1 MKTLFISYNGAME
14 PLMLSQG
21 IPYLKGLSRKGVSV
35 YLLSFEKKEFWKKYP
50 KEKIASYREELKSN
64 GIKWYSLRYHKNPS
78 LPATLFDIFMGILL
92 GCYITIS
99 KKIDIIH
106 ARTTV
111 SAAMGRMITKLTGKK
126 FIFDERGLTA
136 EEYVDGGMWK
146 KDSISYKLTAYF
158 EKIFLIKADGLIV
171 LSENIKDFL
180 SHSDYLPRN
189 NMNKKQSVMVI
200 PCCVDVERFNGDKN
214 ITKKVKQEHGLAEK
228 FVFLYAGSLGTWY
241 LLSEMIDFFITAKE
255 RIKNAHFL
263 IVTHTGK
270 KIADKYCRE
279 KGLHES
285 DFTIIESEFE
295 DVPYYTKLGDAG
307 MFFIKQVLSKRSSC
321 PTKFAEYLASS
332 LPVIINSQIGDTDVI
347 VENNRLGVVIKDL
360 NKDAYMN
367 ALNEL
372 MELLKDKDML
382 VARCHKTVDTMFS
395 LEMGVSKYFSI
406 YNKVLYGREA

>member
-1 MKTLFISYNGAME
+1 ME
-14 PLMLSQG
+14 PLMQSQG
-21 IPYLKGLSRKGVSV
+21 IPYLKGLSGKGVCI
-35 YLLSFEKKEFWKKYP
+35 YLLSFEKKGLWKKYS
-50 KEKIASYREELKSN
+50 KEKINKFKEELKSYN
-64 GIKWYSLRYHKNPS
+64 IKWYGLRYHKNPS
-78 LPATLFDIFMGILL
+78 LPATLFDIFMGSLV
-92 GCYITIS
+92 GWYISIS

-111 SAAMGRMITKLTGKK
+111 SAAMGYVITRVTGKK

-146 KDSISYKLTAYF
+146 KESISYKFTSYF
-158 EKIFLIKADGLIV
+158 EKIFLIKADGLIL

-180 SHSDYLPRN
+180 SYSDYLPRN
-189 NMNKKQSVMVI
+189 NRNKKQSVVVI
-200 PCCVDVERFNGDKN
+200 PCCVDIERFNSDKN
-214 ITKKVKQEHGLAEK
+214 ITKKVKQEHGLTEK
-228 FVFLYAGSLGTWY
+228 FVFLYVGSLGTWY
-241 LLSEMIDFFITAKE
+241 LLGEMIDFFIAAKE
-255 RIKNAHFL
+255 RIKDAHFL

-285 DFTIIESEFE
+285 NFTIIESEFE

-347 VENNRLGVVIKDL
+347 VKNNRLGVVIKDL

-372 MELLKDKDML
+372 IELLKDKDML
-382 VARCHKTVDTMFS
+382 IERCHKVADTIFS
-395 LEMGVSKYFSI
+395 LEVGVSKYFSI
-406 YNKVLYGREA
+406 YNKVLCGREA